1 MNTLYANDILSMTE
15 DEIWSMPDETYT
27 LAFDDGEIVTNT
39 RRTIYSWYHWE
50 ILRELNVGLKKRHHM
65 GKGYLTV
72 NTTLD
77 IMSYISEDVHYTYGE
92 DGYDREHLWKRIYET
107 VNHIYNVFIV
117 KLAPYQTS
125 SNIMDYIQI
134 YRQKD
139 VAEANA
145 NLRPT
150 QAGLDAAYAKI
161 THATMK
167 APELDR
173 NPVARA
179 TRMGLVKQDQV
190 NQIVGPRGYMTDADS
205 NVFSDEPLM
214 TGYLEGVTSA
224 YGTLIESR
232 SAVKA
237 LIFTKNPLQV
247 VEYFNRKMQL
257 ATSYVKTLHKGDC
270 GSTHYAE
277 IFMDV
282 GMLKGFEGKYFL
294 NESTNKLEPITLQRR
309 DLHHKL
315 LKIRTPTKCHY
326 GKDGGVCYTCFGQL
340 AYQVPENTNLGHVS
354 SSEMCQEG
362 SQLVL
367 SVKHYDGSSVV
378 MVIEFSDHDKQFI
391 YEGTD
396 PGTLFFQHGLMG
408 REAYLVLDTV
418 ERPPVIGGAGLSAI
432 KPSTNVYDL
441 SIHSITKFKDV
452 KIGFTNNKGELV
464 ESYISVSQGSRLGS
478 LTHEFLAYVQ
488 DVGFTILDDGSYR
501 IELKG
506 WDFDK
511 PVLALPMKHRN
522 MLDYMSDIE
531 DFLRSPQDTGRD
543 SRTSIATPKL
553 IDYDSIDKAIID
565 LYDLVSSKLSVN
577 VAHLE
582 ILILAMMRSADDPDN
597 YNFPEVGEPFMFER
611 HRRLMERRS
620 LGGELAYERQPAVL
634 EDVDSFLIR
643 DRMSHVLD
651 PMVM

>member
-1 MNTLYANDILSMTE
+1 MNTHYARDLLSMTE
-15 DEIWSMPDETYT
+15 DEIWRMPDETFE
-27 LAFDDGEIVTNT
+27 LVFEDGSIITNT
-39 RRTIYSWYHWE
+39 RRTIYSWYHWD
-50 ILRELNVGLKKRHHM
+50 IVRELNVPLKKWHHM

-72 NTTLD
+72 GTTLD
-77 IMSYISEDVHYTYGE
+77 ILSHVAEDVHYLFGDE
-92 DGYDREHLWKRIYET
+92 NYDREPLWKRIYET

-117 KLAPYQTS
+117 KVAAYQTS
-125 SNIMDYIQI
+125 SNILDYIQI
-134 YRQKD
+134 YRHPI
-139 VAEANA
+139 VAEAND
-145 NLRPT
+145 NLRPS
-150 QAGLDAAYAKI
+150 QAGLDSAYAKI
-161 THATMK
+161 TQATMK
-167 APELDR
+167 SPELDR

-179 TRMGLVKQDQV
+179 ARAGLVKQDQV

-214 TGYLEGVTSA
+214 TGYLEGVTSM

-257 ATSYVKTLHKGDC
+257 ATSYVKHLVRGDC
-270 GSTHYAE
+270 GSTEYVE
-277 IFMDV
+277 VFMDV

-294 NESTNKLEPITLQRR
+294 NESTGKLEPITIKRR

-315 LKIRTPTKCHY
+315 IRVRSATKCRHRHT
-326 GKDGGVCYTCFGQL
+326 GSVCYTCFGQL
-340 AYQVPENTNLGHVS
+340 AYQVPYDTNLGHVS

-378 MVIEFSDHDKQFI
+378 MMIELSEHDRIFI
-391 YEGTD
+391 YEGSD
-396 PGTLFFQHGLMG
+396 PGTLFFQESLANHSP
-408 REAYLVLDTV
+408 YVVLDAV
-418 ERPPVIGGAGLSAI
+418 ERPPVLGAAGLSSI
-432 KPSTNVYDL
+432 RPTTNVYDL
-441 SIHSITKFKDV
+441 SIQSITKFRDIQV
-452 KIGFTNNKGELV
+452 GYTNNKGERV

-488 DVGFTILDDGSYR
+488 SEGFTIMDDGSYR
-501 IELKG
+501 VDLG
-506 WDFDK
+506 RWDFSK

-553 IDYDSIDKAIID
+553 IDYDSVDKALID

-582 ILILAMMRSADDPDN
+582 ILILAMMRSGEHPDN
-597 YNFPEVGEPFMFER
+597 YNFPRENETYMFER
-611 HRRLMERRS
+611 HRRLMEHRC

-643 DRMSHVLD
+643 DRMPHILS

>member
-1 MNTLYANDILSMTE
+1 MNTHYANDILSMSE
-15 DEIWSMPDETYT
+15 EELWSMPDETFV
-27 LAFDDGEIVTNT
+27 LAFDDGEITTNT

-50 ILRELNVGLKKRHHM
+50 ILRELGVPLKKRHHM

-77 IMSYISEDVHYTYGE
+77 IMSFISEDVHNTFGE
-92 DGYDREHLWKRIYET
+92 DGYDREYLWKRIYET

-125 SNIMDYIQI
+125 SNILDYIQI
-134 YRQKD
+134 YRHKD

-145 NLRPT
+145 NLRPS

-161 THATMK
+161 TQATVHSS
-167 APELDR
+167 ELDR

-214 TGYLEGVTSA
+214 TGYLEGVTSM

-270 GSTHYAE
+270 GTTEYAE
-277 IFMDV
+277 TFMDV
-282 GMLKGFEGKYFL
+282 GMLKGYEGKFFL
-294 NESTNKLEPITLQRR
+294 NESTGKLEPITLQRR

-315 LKIRTPTKCHY
+315 IKVRTPTKCRY
-326 GKDGGVCYTCFGQL
+326 GHKGGVCYTCFGQL
-340 AYQVPENTNLGHVS
+340 AYQVPDDTNLGHVS

-378 MVIEFSDHDKQFI
+378 MAIEFSDHDKQFI
-391 YEGTD
+391 YEGMD
-396 PGTLFFQHGLMG
+396 PGMLFLQPGLEG
-408 REAYLVLDTV
+408 RNTYLVLDTV
-418 ERPPVIGGAGLSAI
+418 ERPPVIGAAGLSAI
-432 KPSTNVYDL
+432 KPTTNVYDL

-452 KIGFTNNKGELV
+452 KIGFTNKKGELV

-478 LTHEFLAYVQ
+478 LTHEFLSYVQ
-488 DVGFTILDDGSYR
+488 AVGYSIMDDGSYQVD
-501 IELKG
+501 LKG
-506 WDFDK
+506 WSFDK

-543 SRTSIATPKL
+543 NRTTIATPKL
-553 IDYDSIDKAIID
+553 IDYDSIDKAITD

-582 ILILAMMRSADDPDN
+582 ILILAMMRSASDPDN
-597 YNFPEVGEPFMFER
+597 YNFPAEGEPFMFER
-611 HRRLMERRS
+611 HRRLMEHRS
-620 LGGELAYERQPAVL
+620 LGGGMAYERQPAIL
-634 EDVDSFLIR
+634 EDVDSYLIR
-643 DRMSHVLD
+643 DRMPHILD

>member
-1 MNTLYANDILSMTE
+1 MNTLYARDLLSMTE
-15 DEIWSMPDETYT
+15 DEIWRMPDEAFI

-39 RRTIYSWYHWE
+39 RRTIYSWYHWD
-50 ILRELNVGLKKRHHM
+50 IIRELNVPLKKWHHM

-77 IMSYISEDVHYTYGE
+77 ILSRVAEDVHFTFGE
-92 DGYDREHLWKRIYET
+92 ENYDREGLWKRIYET
-107 VNHIYNVFIV
+107 VNNIYNVFIV
-117 KLAPYQTS
+117 KVAAYQTS
-125 SNIMDYIQI
+125 SNILDYIQI
-134 YRQKD
+134 YRHPI
-139 VAEANA
+139 VAEANDT
-145 NLRPT
+145 LRPS

-167 APELDR
+167 SPELDR

-179 TRMGLVKQDQV
+179 ARAGLVKQDQV

-214 TGYLEGVTSA
+214 TGYLEGVTSM

-257 ATSYVKTLHKGDC
+257 ATSYVKRLIRGDC
-270 GSTHYAE
+270 GTNEYVE
-277 IFMDV
+277 VFMDV

-294 NESTNKLEPITLQRR
+294 NELSGKLEPITMNRR
-309 DLHHKL
+309 DLHHKVI
-315 LKIRTPTKCHY
+315 KIRSATKCRHR
-326 GKDGGVCYTCFGQL
+326 KDGNVCFTCFGQL
-340 AYQVPENTNLGHVS
+340 SYQVPYDTNLGHVS

-378 MVIEFSDHDKQFI
+378 MAIELSDHDKQFI

-396 PGTLFFQHGLMG
+396 PGTLFFQHALSSHEPYM
-408 REAYLVLDTV
+408 VLETV
-418 ERPPVIGGAGLSAI
+418 ERPPVIGAAGLSSL
-432 KPSTNVYDL
+432 KPTTNVYDL
-441 SIHSITKFKDV
+441 SIHSITKFRDV
-452 KIGFTNNKGELV
+452 QIGYTNNKGERL
-464 ESYISVSQGSRLGS
+464 ESYVSVSQGSRLGS

-488 DVGFTILDDGSYR
+488 AVGFTIQDDGSYK
-501 IELKG
+501 IDLKG

-543 SRTSIATPKL
+543 SRTAATSPKL
-553 IDYDSIDKAIID
+553 IDYDNIDKALID

-582 ILILAMMRSADDPDN
+582 ILILAMMRSGEDPDN
-597 YNFPEVGEPFMFER
+597 YNFPEEGESFMFER
-611 HRRLMERRS
+611 HRRLIERRS
-620 LGGELAYERQPAVL
+620 LGCAMAYERQPAVL
-634 EDVDSFLIR
+634 EDVDSFLIK
-643 DRMSHVLD
+643 DRMSHILD